1 MKISALID
9 YVATPHEVIAMLTNE
24 DFQNHKCVATGALRH
39 TVTVTAQGDRTIV
52 ISTRDL
58 PSDRFPHFVRSM
70 VGDTLHVTETQDWG
84 PSEDDGTRHGTLTVE
99 IAGAPVHLHGTLSLK
114 PEGPGTVEIIEGNLK
129 ASIPFLGGKVEEA
142 AAPAIQSAI
151 RVEGETGAVWLA
163 EQGH

>member
-9 YVATPHEVIAMLTNE
+9 YVATPHEVFAMLANE
-24 DFQNHKCVATGALRH
+24 DFQNRKCMATGALRH
-39 TVTVTAQGDRTIV
+39 TVSVTAQGDRTILV
-52 ISTRDL
+52 STRDL

-70 VGDTLHVTETQDWG
+70 VGDTLNVTETQGWG

-114 PEGPGTVEIIEGNLK
+114 PEGPGTVEIIEGDLK

-163 EQGH
+163 EEGH